1 MIAKTAIVELLGRT
15 PLFGTLDEAERRAV
29 ADEMR
34 EVNFDASQVIF
45 ARGDAGREIYLV
57 VSGRVRISV
66 LTAEGRELSF
76 AHAEPGAIFGEIAML
91 DGGVRSADATAVN
104 KVSALSL
111 SKPAFKRLME
121 THPHVADA
129 AVRFLCSRIREAD
142 QQLEAIALYPDRGPT
157 GPLLPRRRARQGARQ
172 RGRSRHHRSADVAER
187 TRAAHRRQP
196 AEGKHG
202 AVAAGGQAALSSAT
216 ARASSATSRSCKP
229 SPAPSE
235 DAGARRP
242 PSVWKNLR
250 RACACRSTC
259 VSSPRAQPLHCQSL
273 KARLAV
279 PLRPLLDSAIHQ
291 PHAPA
296 RDAASLRRE
305 RRPIRPTCAG
315 G

>member
-34 EVNFDASQVIF
+34 EVNFEPSQVIF

-142 QQLEAIALYPDRGPT
+142 QQLEAIALYPIEGRLARFFLAAARAKAPNSEEARITIDLPMSQSELA
-157 GPLLPRRRARQGARQ
+157 LLIGA
-172 RGRSRHHRSADVAER
+172 SRPKVN
-187 TRAAHRRQP
+187 T
-196 AEGKHG
+196 
-202 AVAAGGQAALSSAT
+202 ALSLLE
-216 ARASSATSRSCKP
+216 TSGALERNGTRIVCDIEELQ
-229 SPAPSE
+229 AI
-235 DAGARRP
+235 AGA
-242 PSVWKNLR
+242 
-250 RACACRSTC
+250 
-259 VSSPRAQPLHCQSL
+259 
-273 KARLAV
+273 
-279 PLRPLLDSAIHQ
+279 
-291 PHAPA
+291 
-296 RDAASLRRE
+296 E
-305 RRPIRPTCAG
+305 
-315 G
+315 